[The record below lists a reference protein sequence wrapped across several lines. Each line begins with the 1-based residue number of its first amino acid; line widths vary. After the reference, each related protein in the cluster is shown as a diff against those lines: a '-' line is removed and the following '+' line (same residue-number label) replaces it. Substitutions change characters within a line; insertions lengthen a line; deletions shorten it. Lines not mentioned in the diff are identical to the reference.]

1 MRFGGVR
8 PAYCSI
14 KPGLVWLTTF
24 CGIAASCS
32 VLLLTLAA
40 FGMTNWLND
49 TAPAWEKRLDAAM
62 TIWIVTLN
70 MAIMFSLPASAVAGL
85 NPMRVLNSRGVA
97 WTATLPVFV
106 MDAGLV
112 ISAIATVSIAMSAT
126 LTMALARPQ
135 LATSRWYSA
144 TGSVLKMA
152 LAHWLTLL
160 NVTNTIGA
168 VTVCVALWAGNRLRI
183 SSWDWFAFHGHRIT
197 LIVVALFCLTSGVA
211 CVVLTGSPDRW
222 APIVIATTVT
232 EATVAL
238 AAAWLVYVQ
247 RQQPFEDL
255 CVTQSLRNS

>member
-85 NPMRVLNSRGVA
+85 NPMRVLASRGVA

-112 ISAIATVSIAMSAT
+112 IGAIATVAIAMSAT
-126 LTMALARPQ
+126 LT
-135 LATSRWYSA
+135 
-144 TGSVLKMA
+144 VA

-168 VTVCVALWAGNRLRI
+168 VTVCVALWAGKRSRI
-183 SSWDWFAFHGHRIT
+183 SSWDWFACHGHRAT

-222 APIVIATTVT
+222 VPDVISSTVT

-238 AAAWLVYVQ
+238 TAACLVWQTRNTNVQ
-247 RQQPFEDL
+247 L
-255 CVTQSLRNS
+255 

>member
-126 LTMALARPQ
+126 LTMALA
-135 LATSRWYSA
+135 
-144 TGSVLKMA
+144 
-152 LAHWLTLL
+152 HWLTLL

-197 LIVVALFCLTSGVA
+197 LVVVALFCLTSGVA